1 MEVDADTTD
10 GVALDGDVDKERY
23 GDDEEEED
31 QEEDDEDDDDGK
43 EPQMIGQEERTNT
56 SADDVDTMVDNQ
68 PIVLPEQGEE
78 MHEHT
83 PLPQPPAPAPPSHT
97 AEPRSRP

>member
-1 MEVDADTTD
+1 MEVDADATD

-43 EPQMIGQEERTNT
+43 EPQMIGQEEMTNT

-83 PLPQPPAPAPPSHT
+83 PLPQPPAPAPPPHT
-97 AEPRSRP
+97 TEPRSRP